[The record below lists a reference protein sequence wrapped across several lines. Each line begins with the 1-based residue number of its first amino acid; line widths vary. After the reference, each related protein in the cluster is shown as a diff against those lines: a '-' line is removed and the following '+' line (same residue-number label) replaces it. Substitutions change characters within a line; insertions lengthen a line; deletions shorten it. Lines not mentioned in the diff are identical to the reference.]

1 MSISKTFHH
10 TKEQL
15 ASELDVI
22 LAAQKNTKYFEVLY
36 NKYYEQ
42 IFRYCHQRVDS
53 EDTAHDLTSQVF
65 LKALTNLKKYEYKGV
80 PFGSWLFRIAMSV
93 VYQSFKD
100 QKAKK
105 TINIDSISFKSL
117 IVDDSSES
125 IFSSEEQNRLKKA
138 LKTLKK
144 EEIEIIELRYFES
157 RSFKEIAEI
166 LSIKENNAKV
176 KAHRILGKLKTNFAL

>member
-1 MSISKTFHH
+1 MRTSNAFHQ
-10 TKEQL
+10 TEEQL

-22 LAAQKNTKYFEVLY
+22 LAAQKNTKHFEVLY
-36 NKYYEQ
+36 NKYYEP

-53 EDTAHDLTSQVF
+53 VDQAHDLTSQVF
-65 LKALTNLKKYEYKGV
+65 LKALTNLKKYEYRGV

-100 QKAKK
+100 KKAEK
-105 TINIDSISFKSL
+105 TINIDSVSFKGL
-117 IVDDSSES
+117 LVDDSSDEE
-125 IFSSEEQNRLKKA
+125 FSKEEKDRLKKA
-138 LKTLKK
+138 ILTLKK
-144 EEIEIIELRYFES
+144 EEIEIIELRYFED